1 MPNNVTFESNGL
13 KVSATIYQPKKDG
26 KVPAIVMCHG
36 FAGVKEFLLP
46 SFAQRFSDNGYMVLT
61 FDYRGFGESD
71 GERGHLK
78 PNLQI
83 EDILNAISFLR
94 SQPQVD
100 ENRIALWGTS
110 FGGAN
115 AIFAAEQDGNVQCL
129 IIQLTFGDGQRVVTR
144 GMSDEEKKNFFTF
157 IEKMETR
164 KIRTGKEMMVP
175 INKVLT
181 DPQSKKFYN
190 DNVEKYPALKIK
202 IPMLTVAETI
212 KHKPERIIGNLKNTP
227 ILIVAAGKDGVN
239 PVEES
244 KNLFKKANEPKE
256 LFIIDE
262 ATHYEIYSGALFEKA
277 ISKQLLWMESYLSIP
292 K

>member
-1 MPNNVTFESNGL
+1 MPNNVTFDANGL
-13 KVSATIYQPKKDG
+13 KIAGTIYSPQKNG
-26 KVPAIVMCHG
+26 KVPGIVMCHG
-36 FAGVKEFLLP
+36 FAGVKELLLP
-46 SFAQRFSDNGYMVLT
+46 SFAQRFSEYGCMVLT

-71 GERGHLK
+71 GERGYLK
-78 PNLQI
+78 PSLQI
-83 EDILNAISFLR
+83 EDILEAISFLR
-94 SQPQVD
+94 SHPQVD

-129 IIQLTFGDGQRVVTR
+129 IVQLAFGDGQRVVTR
-144 GMSDEEKKNFFTF
+144 GMSDKERENFFTF

-164 KIRTGKEMMVP
+164 KRRTGKEMMVP

-181 DPQSKKFYN
+181 DPQSKKFYH
-190 DNVEKYPALKIK
+190 DHVDKFSALQIK
-202 IPMLTVAETI
+202 IPILTVAETI
-212 KHKPERIIGNLKNTP
+212 KHKPEKIIGKLSNTP

-244 KNLFKKANEPKE
+244 KILFEKANEPKE

-262 ATHYEIYSGALFEKA
+262 ATHYEIYSGDFFEQA
-277 ISKQLLWMESYLSIP
+277 IAKQLSWMECHLNIS
-292 K
+292 